1 MSSGGGS
8 SQTTEIKSKPSL
20 LVQDWYSP
28 EFLNKLA
35 QTANQY
41 QERAF
46 SARAANEDLTN
57 RIRAS
62 YGKAPLYDSLVRS
75 DTGETVSGNVVT
87 PIDATQLIP
96 GPEMFKAPGARQ
108 EENRLRKELKET
120 KEQLSSRE
128 VYKQALGSSRLPR
141 MTGGG

>member
-1 MSSGGGS
+1 MSSGGGGS

-41 QERAF
+41 QDRAF
-46 SARAANEDLTN
+46 SARAASQDVTN
-57 RIRAS
+57 RIMAS
-62 YGKAPLYDSLVRS
+62 YGKAPLFDPLVRS
-75 DTGETVSGNVVT
+75 DTGATVSGNVVT

-108 EENRLRKELKET
+108 EENRLRVKLKEAKT
-120 KEQLSSRE
+120 ELSNRDLYNGAVNS
-128 VYKQALGSSRLPR
+128 VTSAR
-141 MTGGG
+141 MK

>member
-8 SQTTEIKSKPSL
+8 SQTTEVKSKPSL

-41 QERAF
+41 QDRAF
-46 SARAANEDLTN
+46 SARAASQDVTN
-57 RIRAS
+57 RIMAG
-62 YGKAPLYDSLVRS
+62 YGKAPLFDPLVRS
-75 DTGETVSGNVVT
+75 DTGETVASNVVT

-96 GPEMFKAPGARQ
+96 GPEMFKPPGANKK
-108 EENRLRKELKET
+108 ENRLKKELKET
-120 KEQLSSRE
+120 KQQLASRDA
-128 VYKQALGSSRLPR
+128 YGQAVSAVNMSRR
-141 MTGGG
+141 MRG